1 MSLSSID
8 LGLREILSDP
18 VRRQKFFRTVTQ
30 DDIAAQ
36 IRALRKVR
44 GLTQTK
50 FAELAGM
57 KQSAVSRIEQ
67 AEYASWALATLF
79 RAAGALNARWRMIL
93 EPCED
98 AVKEFLDID
107 ESASQQTT
115 SAPATNQKN
124 QQAAIVNALA
134 GMPTH
139 RHELGSIY
147 MEQVTEVS
155 GTQNILRE
163 FDVISVSPMVL
174 ELQSRTV
181 TDHTDLMSLPAAIGN
196 PNG

>member
-18 VRRQKFFRTVTQ
+18 VRRQEFFRTVTQ

-98 AVKEFLDID
+98 AVKEFLDLD
-107 ESASQQTT
+107 EGASQQITPA
-115 SAPATNQKN
+115 SASNPEN
-124 QQAAIVNALA
+124 QQAAIVNALVA
-134 GMPTH
+134 MPTH
-139 RHELGSIY
+139 RHEVGLISV
-147 MEQVTEVS
+147 EQVTEVS
-155 GTQNILRE
+155 RFLE
-163 FDVISVSPMVL
+163 FDVTSVLPMEP
-174 ELQSRTV
+174 ELRSRTV
-181 TDHTDLMSLPAAIGN
+181 TDHTDLMSLPATIGG
-196 PNG
+196 PNA